1 MHGPK
6 LFFELLTPTEM
17 YRADAL
23 AVERFKIPSLRLME
37 NAGLAVA
44 TEIINRFRKCPIAV
58 VCGPGNN
65 GGDGFVVARLLAAK
79 KWPVKVYLLA
89 EGAALKGDAAAMAAK
104 WKGKTSGFAE
114 FEKSLGGKA
123 GPRLIVDAIFG
134 AGLNRDFP
142 AAWADGIHGAGV
154 PVVAIDVPSG
164 LDGLSGQ
171 KRGACAGADLTVT
184 FFRKKPG
191 HVLQPGRAL
200 CGEMVVADI
209 GISADVLNAIKPQLF
224 ENAVPHLPE
233 PGVEDHKFTRG
244 HALVWSGPEF
254 ATGASR
260 LAAMAAARVGSGLV
274 SLAGAPA
281 ALHIHAARVSSIM
294 LKPVS
299 HLDELRALLHD
310 QRLRAFCIGPGA
322 GVSEDLRRT
331 VLLALRKGPALVLDA
346 DALTAF
352 ADAPEALFE
361 AIKRRAD
368 RSVILTPHE
377 GEFSRLF
384 SSLVPHSDNKVD
396 RARAAARLS
405 GAVVLLKGPDTVF
418 AAPDGRAV
426 VNTNAP
432 AKLATAGS
440 GDVLAGII
448 TGLLAQGVA
457 AFDAACAGAWLHG
470 EAANKVQ
477 RRTLMAEDLI
487 DHIG

>member
-1 MHGPK
+1 
-6 LFFELLTPTEM
+6 
-17 YRADAL
+17 
-23 AVERFKIPSLRLME
+23 
-37 NAGLAVA
+37 
-44 TEIINRFRKCPIAV
+44 
-58 VCGPGNN
+58 
-65 GGDGFVVARLLAAK
+65 
-79 KWPVKVYLLA
+79 
-89 EGAALKGDAAAMAAK
+89 
-104 WKGKTSGFAE
+104 
-114 FEKSLGGKA
+114 
-123 GPRLIVDAIFG
+123 
-134 AGLNRDFP
+134 
-142 AAWADGIHGAGV
+142 
-154 PVVAIDVPSG
+154 
-164 LDGLSGQ
+164 
-171 KRGACAGADLTVT
+171 
-184 FFRKKPG
+184 
-191 HVLQPGRAL
+191 
-200 CGEMVVADI
+200 
-209 GISADVLNAIKPQLF
+209 
-224 ENAVPHLPE
+224 
-233 PGVEDHKFTRG
+233 
-244 HALVWSGPEF
+244 
-254 ATGASR
+254 
-260 LAAMAAARVGSGLV
+260 MAAARVGSGLV
-274 SLAGAPA
+274 SLAGTPA

-368 RSVILTPHE
+368 ISVVLTPHE

-384 SSLVPHSDNKVD
+384 SSLVPHSDNKFD
-396 RARAAARLS
+396 RARAAAALS
-405 GAVVLLKGPDTVF
+405 GAVVLLKGPDTVV

-457 AFDAACAGAWLHG
+457 AFDAACVGAWLHG